1 MPLCFSQACKSLFIF
16 LPSVYSQDIIV
27 MPCDDWAEASLDD
40 GSCLFAPC
48 NNGCDGDIVGD
59 SSVTV
64 NDILLLLS
72 NFGTICQ

>member
-1 MPLCFSQACKSLFIF
+1 MGVGVVDGSCIYISGCG
-16 LPSVYSQDIIV
+16 
-27 MPCDDWAEASLDD
+27 ASLDD

-48 NNGCDGDIVGD
+48 NNGCGGDVDGD
-59 SSVTV
+59 SSVTI

>member
-1 MPLCFSQACKSLFIF
+1 
-16 LPSVYSQDIIV
+16 